1 MLKICPP
8 PSSIK
13 FCIIMVFNRK
23 FGIWY
28 TIQKTLLNM
37 GVGIFLSVFSSEYQ
51 LKKLTTL
58 FE

>member
-13 FCIIMVFNRK
+13 FCIWSSIESLVYGTPYK
-23 FGIWY
+23 
-28 TIQKTLLNM
+28 KTLLNT
-37 GVGIFLSVFSSEYQ
+37 GVGMFSSVFSSEYQ
-51 LKKLTTL
+51 LNKLTTL